1 MNQTKIDWRDS
12 QILVPNFRNGDV
24 FYVIYNKEIV
34 AIRLDK
40 SYIDLGFNYYQFN
53 LKGIATPANNN
64 DDLKDSVL
72 FFVETNNGNRIRVS
86 FIIDNHNT
94 WLYVYNSVEDARNAN
109 ISRKVID
116 IVNMPVY
123 TKGFTKGYL
132 AHGCPNSLK
141 IFSWMSGEN
150 QPKEDFFSY
159 KSMLF
164 YNDGLVISKETKP
177 IMMIAG
183 YDTKEEAYNAI
194 RARLRQYKVC
204 TFEDEKKDAPKEQT
218 ISITIKSNMS
228 TTEIL
233 EMIKNAIAN

>member
-40 SYIDLGFNYYQFN
+40 SYIDLGFNHYQFN

-64 DDLKDSVL
+64 DDLKDSIL
-72 FFVETNNGNRIRVS
+72 FFVESNNGNRIRVS
-86 FIIDNHNT
+86 FIIDNRNT

-123 TKGFTKGYL
+123 TKGFTKGCL
-132 AHGCPNSLK
+132 DHACPNSLK
-141 IFSWMSGEN
+141 IFSWITWEN

-164 YNDGLVISKETKP
+164 YNDGLVISKKTEP
-177 IMMIAG
+177 IMIAG

-194 RARLRQYKVC
+194 RVRLGQYKVC

-228 TTEIL
+228 ATEIL
-233 EMIKNAIAN
+233 EMIKKVIAN

>member
-1 MNQTKIDWRDS
+1 MKQTKIDWRDS
-12 QILVPNFRNGDV
+12 QILVTNFRNGDV

-64 DDLKDSVL
+64 DDLKDSIL
-72 FFVETNNGNRIRVS
+72 FFIESNNGNRIRVS
-86 FIIDNHNT
+86 FIIDNRNT
-94 WLYVYNSVEDARNAN
+94 WLYVYDSVEDARNAN

-132 AHGCPNSLK
+132 AHECPNSLK
-141 IFSWMSGEN
+141 ISSWMSGETE
-150 QPKEDFFSY
+150 PKEDFVSY

-164 YNDGLVISKETKP
+164 YNDGLVISKKTEP
-177 IMMIAG
+177 IMIAG
-183 YDTKEEAYNAI
+183 YDTKEEVYNAI
-194 RARLRQYKVC
+194 RARLGQYKVC

-228 TTEIL
+228 ATEIL
-233 EMIKNAIAN
+233 EMIKKAIAN